1 MFTSAICQNSF
12 DFSKGIQAP
21 ESRMHKAAHSLCKL
35 SHMAKPSLLSLFAG
49 RDKIRDQSKFL
60 EEICVFAFSYVIN
73 DQGNGFERKELRNF
87 ELIGK

>member
-1 MFTSAICQNSF
+1 MFTSAICQNGF
-12 DFSKGIQAP
+12 DFSSGTQVP

-73 DQGNGFERKELRNF
+73 DQGNGFRKEGIAEF
-87 ELIGK
+87 